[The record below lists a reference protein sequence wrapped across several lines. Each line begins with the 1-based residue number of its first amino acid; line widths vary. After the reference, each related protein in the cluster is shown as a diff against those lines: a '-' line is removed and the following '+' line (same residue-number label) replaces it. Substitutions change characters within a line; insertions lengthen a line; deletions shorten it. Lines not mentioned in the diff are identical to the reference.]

1 MTHPYPGLVFQAGS
15 VTLKDIMAAIHSK
28 LKATVAATLA
38 LVTFSLPFEVSAAEA
53 SREAELLEALPQA
66 DPADAAAIAREL
78 ESAWEKS
85 GSAAMDLLLRRG
97 RDAMERGDFEAAIGH
112 LTALTD
118 HAPEFAQGWYERS
131 RAFFAADLMGPA
143 VADLERALAL
153 NPNDY
158 NAIYGLGVVL
168 EHFNDP
174 KAAFEAYSRAQSIH
188 PHHEEVTKALE
199 RLSPAVAG
207 KEL

>member
-1 MTHPYPGLVFQAGS
+1 
-15 VTLKDIMAAIHSK
+15 MAAILSK

-38 LVTFSLPFEVSAAEA
+38 LVTISLPFEVSAAGPD
-53 SREAELLEALPQA
+53 REAELLESLSNSAPG
-66 DPADAAAIAREL
+66 DASAIAREL
-78 ESAWEKS
+78 ESSWDKS

-97 RDAMERGDFEAAIGH
+97 RDAMERGDFREAIEH

-118 HAPEFAQGWYERS
+118 HAPGFAQGWYERS
-131 RAFFAADLMGPA
+131 RAYFASDLMGPA
-143 VADLERALAL
+143 VADLERALSL

-174 KAAFEAYSRAQSIH
+174 EAAHEAYTRAQAIH

-199 RLSPAVAG
+199 RLNPAVAG

>member
-1 MTHPYPGLVFQAGS
+1 
-15 VTLKDIMAAIHSK
+15 MAAILSK
-28 LKATVAATLA
+28 LKVTVAATLA
-38 LVTFSLPFEVSAAEA
+38 IVTISLPIEVSAADA
-53 SREAELLEALPQA
+53 GREAELLQSLAQA
-66 DPADAAAIAREL
+66 DPAEAIAIAREL
-78 ESAWEKS
+78 ESAWDKS

-97 RDAMERGDFEAAIGH
+97 RDAMERGKLHEAIEH

-131 RAFFAADLMGPA
+131 RAFFAADLMGPT

-168 EHFNDP
+168 EHFGD
-174 KAAFEAYSRAQSIH
+174 AAAAHEAYARAQAIH
-188 PHHEEVTKALE
+188 PHHEEVTRALE
-199 RLSPAVAG
+199 RLKPAVAG